1 MGIKY
6 LVVFL
11 GLFVLYHVVQ
21 HERHKF
27 DVLLHDCHDQHML
40 DRRLLVQDICM
51 DPESRADFEGKGM
64 VDCKGA
70 QERLKVS
77 ASACAAHKWRQTS
90 EIAHIYRLFTQSY
103 WSMMGLLALFMS
115 SGVWLLWKTQ
125 RDNKLIKEY
134 RQTVTRSDQMG
145 PIMRIANN

>member
-6 LVVFL
+6 LLVFC
-11 GLFVLYHVVQ
+11 GLFVLYHIVQ

-27 DVLLHDCHDQHML
+27 DVFLHDCHNQNLL
-40 DRRLLVQDICM
+40 DRRLLIQDICM

-70 QERLKVS
+70 QERLKVT
-77 ASACAAHKWRQTS
+77 ASACAAQKWRQTS
-90 EIAHIYRLFTQSY
+90 ELARIYQTFTQSY
-103 WSMMGLLALFMS
+103 WSIMGLLTLLVS
-115 SGVWLLWKTQ
+115 SGVWFLWKTQ
-125 RDNKLIKEY
+125 RDDKLIKEY
-134 RQTVTRSDQMG
+134 RSTVHSQQMG